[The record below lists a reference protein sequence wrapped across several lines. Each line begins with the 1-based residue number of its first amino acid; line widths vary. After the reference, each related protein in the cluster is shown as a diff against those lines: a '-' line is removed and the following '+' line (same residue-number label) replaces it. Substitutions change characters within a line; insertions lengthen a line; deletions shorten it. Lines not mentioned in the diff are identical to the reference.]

1 MRRRVVPTWTEV
13 RHVGTQHVGN
23 SNVAVPPCAFTVK
36 SLHQLGQWSTASG
49 ASIRSAAARTRPRL
63 HVAACN
69 TRIATSIVVSH
80 TLARVDPS
88 SRKARSHCQAART
101 QHMQCLTGPL
111 SHQANP
117 NTKHPGRIV
126 GCKRQRDKRKSA
138 RRPNCPNAP
147 AVSPMPLAPLAA
159 AAKRSARGTGRGSCG
174 AQRARAWRWHRGPHL
189 RERDRRGPAVAAHV
203 NSGATD
209 HARVV
214 ERKSARKRHD
224 GTTPGARP
232 GPAQRRRT
240 RRG

>member
-101 QHMQCLTGPL
+101 QRMQFLTGPL

-117 NTKHPGRIV
+117 NTKHPRMHCTMQAPTPHAKKCMPSKLPKRTCGVANVARTAGRHCEEERE
-126 GCKRQRDKRKSA
+126 GQWKGQR
-138 RRPNCPNAP
+138 
-147 AVSPMPLAPLAA
+147 
-159 AAKRSARGTGRGSCG
+159 
-174 AQRARAWRWHRGPHL
+174 
-189 RERDRRGPAVAAHV
+189 
-203 NSGATD
+203 
-209 HARVV
+209 
-214 ERKSARKRHD
+214 
-224 GTTPGARP
+224 
-232 GPAQRRRT
+232 
-240 RRG
+240 